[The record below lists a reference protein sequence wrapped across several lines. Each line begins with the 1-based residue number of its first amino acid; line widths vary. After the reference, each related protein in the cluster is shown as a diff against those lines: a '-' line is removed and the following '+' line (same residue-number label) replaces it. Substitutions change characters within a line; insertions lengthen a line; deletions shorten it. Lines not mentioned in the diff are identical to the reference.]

1 VIPREYLE
9 QAQVTNWPLRIALVA
24 VVIAVIGLVVWAMWR
39 GWQGRLR
46 RQSDLPWPAETGD
59 GPWTIDAPG
68 MFLGTSRAG
77 DWLDRIVIADLG
89 VPSRGTI
96 HSGQS
101 GLWIERI
108 GARSVFI
115 PAGAVVGVRLDRGV
129 AGTVREKEGV
139 LVLTWQLGESLIETG
154 FRADDSAKQR
164 DLLNGVMAW
173 VGQS

>member
-1 VIPREYLE
+1 MIPREYVE
-9 QAQVTNWPLRIALVA
+9 QAQVTNWPLRIVLVA
-24 VVIAVIGLVVWAMWR
+24 VVIAVMAFVVWGMWR

-46 RQSDLPWPAETGD
+46 RQSDIPWPAETGD
-59 GPWTIDAPG
+59 GPWTISTPG
-68 MFLGTSRAG
+68 LFLGTSRAG

-89 VPSRGTI
+89 VPSRGII
-96 HSGQS
+96 HG
-101 GLWIERI
+101 GPHGIWIERE

-115 PAGAVVGVRLDRGV
+115 PADAIVGGRRDRGV

-139 LVLTWQLGESLIETG
+139 LVLTWQLGEAVIETG

-173 VGQS
+173 VEPS